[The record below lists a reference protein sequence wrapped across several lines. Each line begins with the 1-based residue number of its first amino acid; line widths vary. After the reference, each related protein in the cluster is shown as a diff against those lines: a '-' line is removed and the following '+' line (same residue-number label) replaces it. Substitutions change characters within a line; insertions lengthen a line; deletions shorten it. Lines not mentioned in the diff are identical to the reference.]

1 MRIHNRE
8 PLDFPV
14 VFFLEDEPKSHEG
27 RIHNISA
34 GGLGLIAYDAPTIG
48 DEIHI
53 PIPINNAEI
62 ILHGVI
68 VRRDF
73 QDNETRIVG
82 VSLEPE
88 SQKNAERII
97 HILSY
102 AKQYREDVKA
112 LEGRDISLSDAA
124 REWSSTHPL

>member
-14 VFFLEDEPKSHEG
+14 TFFLEDECKNHEG
-27 RIHNISA
+27 RIQNISA
-34 GGLGLIAYDAPTIG
+34 GGLGLRTSQIPTIG

-53 PIPINNAEI
+53 PIPVNDDDI
-62 ILHGVI
+62 ILHGII
-68 VRRDF
+68 VRRENKNND
-73 QDNETRIVG
+73 TAVLG
-82 VSLEPE
+82 VTLEPD